1 MLLARYAMRDWLTG
15 TIIAAVLILI
25 CILIGWWW
33 LGIPVFI
40 IWFAFAAFFRDPIRK
55 IDQTLGPE
63 VFLSPADGVITK
75 VEQLEAHEAVDGPAV
90 LIRIFLSLL
99 DVHVNRAPCDA
110 KVLSSLHR
118 PGLYLHAGSPEAA
131 EHNESQLLTLR
142 WAPSGEQIGMR
153 LVSGMIARR
162 IVCPLKPGD
171 SIVRGR
177 RFGMIKL
184 GSTAELILPRP
195 DQVSVLVKEGQKVR
209 GGKTALAN
217 LEVVSA

>member
-1 MLLARYAMRDWLTG
+1 MLLASYAKRDWLTA
-15 TIIAAVLILI
+15 TIIAAALIFI
-25 CILIGWWW
+25 CILIGFWW

-40 IWFAFAAFFRDPIRK
+40 IWFAFAAFFRDPIRR
-55 IDQTLGPE
+55 IDKSLGPE
-63 VFLSPADGVITK
+63 AFLSPADGVITK
-75 VEQLEAHEAVDGPAV
+75 VEQLDEHEAVDGPAV

-99 DVHVNRAPCDA
+99 DVHVNRAPCDGQ
-110 KVLSSLHR
+110 VLSSLHR

-142 WAPSGEQIGMR
+142 WAPSGEQVGMR

-162 IVCPLKPGD
+162 IVCPLVPGD
-171 SIVRGR
+171 EIVRGR

-195 DQVSVLVKEGQKVR
+195 DQVTVLVKEGQKVR
-209 GGKTALAN
+209 GGKTVLAN
-217 LEVVSA
+217 LEVVPA